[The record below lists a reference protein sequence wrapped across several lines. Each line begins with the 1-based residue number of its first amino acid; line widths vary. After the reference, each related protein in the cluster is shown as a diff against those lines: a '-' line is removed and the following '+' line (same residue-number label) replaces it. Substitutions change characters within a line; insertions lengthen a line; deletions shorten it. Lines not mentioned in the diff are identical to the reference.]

1 MDETKKELSLGE
13 RAEMLKQRVAF
24 HNKKA
29 SWKRTY
35 REKFN
40 ALVKQHS
47 VKVETLKA
55 KRNKCNEE
63 AKSLKERR
71 DEATDYYRKAKL
83 NNNINVMNAALKEQ
97 DKLHKKMM
105 EATEEGNRYHGL
117 MKDESEEV
125 LRLIKKADKCHR
137 KMLKAKSRADSY
149 YKEYVEVTN
158 LITGGEEE

>member
-1 MDETKKELSLGE
+1 MDEGKTELTLQE
-13 RAEMLKQRVAF
+13 RADLLKSKVSF

-29 SWKRTY
+29 GWKRTY

-47 VKVETLKA
+47 AKVESLKA
-55 KRNKCNEE
+55 KRNKSNEE
-63 AKSLKERR
+63 AKELKERR

-125 LRLIKKADKCHR
+125 LRLVKKADKCHN
-137 KMLKAKSRADSY
+137 KMLKAKSKADSY
-149 YKEYVEVTN
+149 YKEYIEVTN
-158 LITGGEEE
+158 LIIRGEEE